1 MSEPEQPNRDEPAS
15 FSSLVL
21 MLGTA
26 ALVHLG
32 ASPDPGQEEP
42 QRDLGEARRLIDWLG
57 ILKDK
62 TEERLSPEE
71 RMLLEH
77 LLFDLRM
84 RYLAAERK
92 A

>member
-1 MSEPEQPNRDEPAS
+1 MQEAQVPGAAEPAT
-15 FSSLVL
+15 FSTLVL

-32 ASPDPGQEEP
+32 ASPEPGQEEP
-42 QRDLGEARRLIDWLG
+42 RRDLGEAQRLIDWLG
-57 ILKDK
+57 ILRDK
-62 TEERLSPEE
+62 TEGRLTPEE

>member
-1 MSEPEQPNRDEPAS
+1 MAEPAEADHEESAS

-32 ASPDPGQEEP
+32 ASPEPGQGEP
-42 QRDLGEARRLIDWLG
+42 RRNLGEARRLIDWLG
-57 ILKDK
+57 ILADK
-62 TEERLSPEE
+62 TEGRLTREE
-71 RMLLEH
+71 RMLLEQ
-77 LLFDLRM
+77 LLYDLRM
-84 RYLAAERK
+84 RYLTAEGK

>member
-1 MSEPEQPNRDEPAS
+1 MAEPAEANHEESAS

-32 ASPDPGQEEP
+32 ASPDPGQGEP
-42 QRDLGEARRLIDWLG
+42 RRDLGEARRLIDWLG
-57 ILKDK
+57 ILTDK
-62 TEERLSPEE
+62 TEGRLTPEE
-71 RMLLEH
+71 HLLLEH

-84 RYLAAERK
+84 RYLAAEGK